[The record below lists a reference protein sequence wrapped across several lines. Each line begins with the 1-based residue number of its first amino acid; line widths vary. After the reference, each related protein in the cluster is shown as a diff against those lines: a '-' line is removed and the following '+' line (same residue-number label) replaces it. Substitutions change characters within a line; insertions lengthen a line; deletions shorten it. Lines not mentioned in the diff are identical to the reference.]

1 MAVRNDNI
9 RRVLT
14 AFEQGEWDEIHL
26 VTEDVELHLST
37 APDGFSSQ
45 TWDVSTVRE
54 PRAATPRRGEQ
65 GGQDDAAITEPATT
79 GEPARTGE
87 PASTGEPARTDEPAS
102 TDGAGLVPIT
112 APSPGIFWRSP
123 LPGAPPFTD
132 RGQRVADGDV
142 LCIVEVMKLMN
153 HITAHVSGTM
163 MDILVENGQPVS
175 RGQVLFRIRP
185 DED

>member
-1 MAVRNDNI
+1 MAVHNDNV

-45 TWDVSTVRE
+45 TWDVSARRE
-54 PRAATPRRGEQ
+54 PPVTTAPGC
-65 GGQDDAAITEPATT
+65 PATT
-79 GEPARTGE
+79 TGDQ
-87 PASTGEPARTDEPAS
+87 AISADE
-102 TDGAGLVPIT
+102 DGAGLVPVT

-132 RGQRVADGDV
+132 RGLRVADGDV

-153 HITAHVSGTM
+153 HITTHVSGMM

>member
-37 APDGFSSQ
+37 APDSFSSQ
-45 TWDVSTVRE
+45 TWDVSARRE
-54 PRAATPRRGEQ
+54 PRAAPPSRGEQ
-65 GGQDDAAITEPATT
+65 VGQGGAAVADPGGAEESAGA
-79 GEPARTGE
+79 GEPA
-87 PASTGEPARTDEPAS
+87 AA
-102 TDGAGLVPIT
+102 DGAGLVPVT

-153 HITAHVSGTM
+153 HITAHVSGTT
-163 MDILVENGQPVS
+163 MDILVENGQPVE

>member
-37 APDGFSSQ
+37 VPGGFSSQ
-45 TWDVSTVRE
+45 TWDVSARRE
-54 PRAATPRRGEQ
+54 PPTPTASD
-65 GGQDDAAITEPATT
+65 GQADPVVA
-79 GEPARTGE
+79 GEPGA
-87 PASTGEPARTDEPAS
+87 
-102 TDGAGLVPIT
+102 DGTGLVPVT

-132 RGQRVADGDV
+132 RGQRVTDGDV

-153 HITAHVSGTM
+153 HITAHVSGTIA
-163 MDILVENGQPVS
+163 DILIENGQPVS
-175 RGQVLFRIRP
+175 RGQVMFRIRP